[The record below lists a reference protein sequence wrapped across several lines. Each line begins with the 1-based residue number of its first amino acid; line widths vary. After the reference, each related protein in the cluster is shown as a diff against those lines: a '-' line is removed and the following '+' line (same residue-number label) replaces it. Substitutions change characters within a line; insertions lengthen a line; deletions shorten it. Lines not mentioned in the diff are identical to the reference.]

1 MRNEKLPSSWSLAP
15 LDALGLWSGGGTPSK
30 SVSEFWRNGTIPWV
44 SSKDM
49 KTFEIAETEDMIT
62 EDAVRNSATSI
73 LPTGSILIVTRSG
86 ILRHTLPV
94 AVTRIPVTV
103 NQDLKALRP
112 ESGME
117 PRYIAYAL
125 KAEQQEILHSCAK
138 DGTTVQSV
146 EFDQLKRFRIAVA
159 PENEQRRIADAVDEI
174 LSDLDAGVEAL
185 KRAVAK
191 LKLYRASVLKA
202 AVTGELTGGWRA
214 AHPEAES
221 ASELLARI
229 LKERRHLWE
238 AEQLR
243 KYQAAGKRPPATWK
257 SRYKQ
262 PIAPNTTKLP
272 ELPKDWCWASLD
284 QLASGSRNA
293 ITDGPFGSNLKTE
306 HYVSSGPRVIR
317 LQNIG
322 DGAFVDSMAH
332 ISPDRY
338 SRLQKHSV
346 RAGDII
352 IAGLS
357 EQPPK
362 ACVLPGF
369 VGPAI
374 VKADCIRFQAHETLD
389 AQCLMYFL
397 NASPTRERTKALVH
411 GVGRPRLNLTE
422 IRSIVLP
429 LPPVREQIEI
439 AERVDEQIS
448 AATHQSADLEAR
460 IMGSASLRQ
469 AALRH
474 AFTGQLLPQDP
485 SDEPAHVL
493 LERIALERAERAAE
507 ARRQKLG
514 GAKRKAGSP
523 ARRPPDQQNKRSKR
537 KSRTRDTAKQPHGQA
552 AATA

>member
-1 MRNEKLPSSWSLAP
+1 MTNEKLPSSWSLAP

-49 KTFEIAETEDMIT
+49 KTFEIAETDDMIT

-185 KRAVAK
+185 KRALAK

-202 AVTGELTGGWRA
+202 AVTGALTSDWRA
-214 AHPEAES
+214 AHPDAEP

-229 LKERRHLWE
+229 LKERRRLWE

-243 KYQAAGKRPPATWK
+243 KYEAAGKRPPANWK
-257 SRYKQ
+257 SKYKE
-262 PIAPNTTKLP
+262 PLAPDTTKLP
-272 ELPKDWCWASLD
+272 HLAKGWCWVNMEQVTRIQGGLQKTPDRSPRAQYAPYLRVGNVLRGRLD
-284 QLASGSRNA
+284 LSRLERFELTPAELERLRLLPGDVLIVEGNGSRNEIGRNA
-293 ITDGPFGSNLKTE
+293 IWNGEVDDCIHQNHIIRCRAYEGLRPDFLSNFLNSTAGQNAIHSVASSTSGLYTLSVSKIASLAIPLAPFQE
-306 HYVSSGPRVIR
+306 QEAAMQIVSEQLSVA
-317 LQNIG
+317 
-322 DGAFVDSMAH
+322 DH
-332 ISPDRY
+332 ISEE
-338 SRLQKHSV
+338 LTAKT
-346 RAGDII
+346 G
-352 IAGLS
+352 
-357 EQPPK
+357 
-362 ACVLPGF
+362 
-369 VGPAI
+369 
-374 VKADCIRFQAHETLD
+374 
-389 AQCLMYFL
+389 
-397 NASPTRERTKALVH
+397 AL
-411 GVGRPRLNLTE
+411 L
-422 IRSIVLP
+422 
-429 LPPVREQIEI
+429 
-439 AERVDEQIS
+439 A
-448 AATHQSADLEAR
+448 
-460 IMGSASLRQ
+460 LRQ

-523 ARRPPDQQNKRSKR
+523 TRRPPDQQNNRSKR
-537 KSRTRDTAKQPHGQA
+537 NSRTRDTAKQTHEEA